1 MLKLTD
7 VLKDIPK
14 TKPLIT
20 RPEILL
26 SSNTVKPMHGVVP
39 RLIKGQTWW
48 DETRQA
54 AYRST
59 DFRCVACAVHKYDAK
74 EHQWLEG
81 HEVYKTDYRRGRML
95 YIETV
100 PLCHYC
106 HCFIHSGRLDA
117 MAKQR
122 KISWGKV
129 KAVLD
134 HGRKVLAVA
143 GLKKR
148 NPVTF
153 KVAKWDRWRLV
164 LDGEEHPP
172 VYKDYKH
179 WLAAFWETDDACEDD
194 PG

>member
-1 MLKLTD
+1 MKLSD
-7 VLKDIPK
+7 VLRDIPK
-14 TKPLIT
+14 TKPLVT

-39 RLIKGQTWW
+39 RLIKGQKWW

-59 DFRCVACAVHKYDAK
+59 DFRCVACGVHKYDAK

-81 HEVYKTDYRRGRML
+81 HEVYRTDYRRGRMT
-95 YIETV
+95 YVETV

-106 HCFIHSGRLDA
+106 HCFIHNGRLDSLVKQKVVTRKKYDA
-117 MAKQR
+117 VMAH
-122 KISWGKV
+122 GH
-129 KAVLD
+129 AVLK
-134 HGRKVLAVA
+134 RA

-148 NPVTF
+148 KPFTF
-153 KVAKWDRWRLV
+153 KIAKWGTWRLI
-164 LDGEEHPP
+164 LDGEEYPP